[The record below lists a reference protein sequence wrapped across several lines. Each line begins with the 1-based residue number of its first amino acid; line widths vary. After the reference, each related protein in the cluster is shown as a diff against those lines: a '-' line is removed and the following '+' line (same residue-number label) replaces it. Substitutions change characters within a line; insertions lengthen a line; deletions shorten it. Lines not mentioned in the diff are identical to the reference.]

1 MAIFNSHVSLPEGIS
16 SIQWFPINIPAF
28 IVHGFPHPPS
38 RYLTM
43 KQWWPSQQLP
53 GPWKKPSPKGWQQLL
68 QFVDEGFQADVTQN
82 DSWDG
87 KGGFGFPRS
96 WCLNFRHDKSWFF
109 LIASCLMDIQATKR
123 WRKIQGKLW
132 TVISCSLIFSC
143 KTASCSTSESP

>member
-53 GPWKKPSPKGWQQLL
+53 GPWKKPSPKGCNNSCSLSMKGSKPMSLRMIPGMERGDLVSQEAEVWT
-68 QFVDEGFQADVTQN
+68 FVMTKVD
-82 DSWDG
+82 
-87 KGGFGFPRS
+87 
-96 WCLNFRHDKSWFF
+96 FF